1 MPGTTES
8 TYQASQG
15 PLVAEFLPE
24 LARELEELLVKVEEP
39 ELAKQVRALR
49 AVDRC
54 RCTDAECGSFYT
66 APKPHGSWNE
76 THRDV
81 TLELSTSGIIILD
94 VENEA
99 IVFVEVLNRP
109 EVRKALGEVFPPTEA
124 ELERQ
129 RRPPVVHLVSLSED
143 EPDA

>member
-1 MPGTTES
+1 MPRTTES
-8 TYQASQG
+8 THQANQG

-24 LARELEELLVKVEEP
+24 LARELEERLVKVEEP
-39 ELAKQVRALR
+39 ELAKQVRRLR

-66 APKPHGSWNE
+66 APKPHGSWDE

-81 TLELSTSGIIILD
+81 TLELSSSGIIILD

-99 IVFVEVLNRP
+99 TVFIEILCRP
-109 EVRKALGEVFPPTEA
+109 DVRKVLVEVFPPTEE

-129 RRPPVVHLVSLSED
+129 RRSRERLLAWLSER